1 MALAKHK
8 KANPSP
14 KKWPRSGC
22 LIMRNAAAGEY
33 VKTSKAKKHPTT
45 PTPREKGR
53 MASAEVVLKPAY
65 VRALGART
73 KMVRKSLEK
82 LADAAL
88 KAEGSDESVTLAI
101 ELRPG
106 EAEPSISSIPSKT

>member
-1 MALAKHK
+1 
-8 KANPSP
+8 
-14 KKWPRSGC
+14 
-22 LIMRNAAAGEY
+22 MRNAAAGEY

-73 KMVRKSLEK
+73 KM
-82 LADAAL
+82 AQ
-88 KAEGSDESVTLAI
+88 ESGETRRRSI
-101 ELRPG
+101 ESRRFG
-106 EAEPSISSIPSKT
+106 RIRYTRH